1 MSKIILNS
9 LLVSPALL
17 GATLLVSSSAYAA
30 VGEAGETQTS
40 QVQPVTSVF
49 ANEVNFPSEPE
60 IIAQADSPSNNQN
73 VIERLNQYS
82 REGSA
87 NTSAGQLTSVSQ
99 LSDVRP
105 TDWAFQALQNLVER
119 YGCIAGYPDGTFRG
133 NRALTRY
140 EFAAGLNACL
150 DQIQFLISQVQG
162 EVTREDLLAIQRLM
176 DEFAAELELLRGR
189 VNALE
194 VRTAELEA
202 NQFSTTTKLFGE
214 SIFALV
220 AADGG
225 SAVNSDVN
233 GEFALGTRTR
243 LNFDTSFSGQDLL
256 RTRLQ
261 VATLD
266 SFAQNN
272 TFTPE
277 GDLWYNAG
285 LDQDGSTTVN
295 LDSLFYSTNLSDSA
309 RITFLANAGAV
320 DDFASTV
327 VPLDGDGGSGAVSRF
342 GTRPPI
348 YNLVTGAGVGLTVDA
363 GQAELSF
370 GYLAGNDNLGRS
382 VGSPNPKNGLFDGPY
397 GAMAQVVFKPID
409 GLKLGLTYINAY
421 NKDTQTGSIFA
432 TPVSSIG
439 FSTVTNAYGF
449 QFGYDTADMPFKIGG
464 WLGYT
469 NARVLEEGLK
479 GDMGAF
485 NWALTLG
492 VDAGPPGSQLGLIV
506 GMEPKVTSGDGVLA
520 ALEDLD
526 TSIHIEGFYEYQL
539 SDNISITPAF
549 VWLTAPDH
557 NTNNDDLV
565 IGTVRTTFTF

>member
-1 MSKIILNS
+1 MSKIIWNS

-17 GATLLVSSSAYAA
+17 GATLLLSASAYGA

-40 QVQPVTSVF
+40 QVQPATSVF
-49 ANEVNFPSEPE
+49 ASEVNFNSEPE
-60 IIAQADSPSNNQN
+60 IIAQATESPNSQD
-73 VIERLNQYS
+73 VLERLNQYS

-87 NTSAGQLTSVSQ
+87 NTSSGQLTSVSQ

-140 EFAAGLNACL
+140 EFAAGLNSCL

-243 LNFDTSFSGQDLL
+243 LNFDTSFSGRDLL

-277 GDLWYNAG
+277 GDLWFNAG

-295 LDSLFYSTNLSDSA
+295 LDTLLYSANVSDNA
-309 RITFLANAGAV
+309 RITIMANAGAA

-348 YNLVTGAGVGLTVDA
+348 YNLVTGSGVGLTLDA
-363 GQAELSF
+363 GQAEVSF
-370 GYLAGNDNLGRS
+370 GYLASNA
-382 VGSPNPKNGLFDGPY
+382 GSPTSKNGLFDGPY
-397 GAMAQVVFKPID
+397 GAMAQVVFKPVD
-409 GLKLGLTYINAY
+409 GLKVGLTYINAY
-421 NKDTQTGSIFA
+421 NKDTQTGSNFA

-439 FSTVTNAYGF
+439 FSTITNAYGF
-449 QFGYDTADMPFKIGG
+449 QFGYETADMPFKIGG

-492 VDAGPPGSQLGLIV
+492 VDAGPPGSQLGLIL
-506 GMEPKVTSGDGVLA
+506 GMEPKVTTGDGVLA
-520 ALEDLD
+520 ALEDTD

-565 IGTVRTTFTF
+565 IGTLRTTFTF

>member
-1 MSKIILNS
+1 MFKKSQYEWLTKPAMVGASFLLATSAIASEPMDSSPSAIGQDTSIDPILNQIEEYNPTN
-9 LLVSPALL
+9 L
-17 GATLLVSSSAYAA
+17 
-30 VGEAGETQTS
+30 S
-40 QVQPVTSVF
+40 QGGDEPLQQ
-49 ANEVNFPSEPE
+49 VNFV
-60 IIAQADSPSNNQN
+60 NQL
-73 VIERLNQYS
+73 R
-82 REGSA
+82 
-87 NTSAGQLTSVSQ
+87 
-99 LSDVRP
+99 DVRP
-105 TDWAFQALQNLVER
+105 TDWAFTALQNLAQR
-119 YGCIAGYPDGTFRG
+119 HGCLLAYPDGTYRG
-133 NRALTRY
+133 NRAMTRY
-140 EFAAGLNACL
+140 EFAAGLDACL
-150 DQIQFLISQVQG
+150 EQIQLQLANLETGVSASDLETVRRLQEEFDG
-162 EVTREDLLAIQRLM
+162 ELTI
-176 DEFAAELELLRGR
+176 LRRR
-189 VNALE
+189 VDSIE

-202 NQFSTTTKLFGE
+202 NQFSTTTKLNGE
-214 SIFALV
+214 SVIALV

-256 RTRLQ
+256 RTRLA
-261 VATLD
+261 VATID
-266 SFAQNN
+266 SFSQNN

-277 GDLWYNAG
+277 GDLFYNAG
-285 LDQDGSTTVN
+285 LDQNGSTTIG
-295 LDSLFYSTNLSDSA
+295 LSSLLYSTNLSDNA
-309 RITFLANAGAV
+309 RIAFIANDGIV
-320 DDFASTV
+320 PDFASTV
-327 VPLDGDGGSGAVSRF
+327 VPMDGNGGSGAVSRF

-348 YNLVTGAGVGLTVDA
+348 YNLVTGAGVGLTIDA

-370 GYLAGNDNLGRS
+370 GYLAGNSNLGNS
-382 VGSPNPKNGLFDGPY
+382 AGSPTSKNGLFDGPY

-439 FSTVTNAYGF
+439 FSTVTNAYGV
-449 QFGYDTADMPFKIGG
+449 QFGYESADMPFKIGG

-492 VDAGPPGSQLGLIV
+492 VDAGPPGSQLGLIL
-506 GMEPKVTSGDGVLA
+506 GMEPKVTTGDGVLA
-520 ALEDLD
+520 ALEDTD

-539 SDNISITPAF
+539 SNNISITPAF

-565 IGTVRTTFTF
+565 IGTVRTTFSF

>member
-1 MSKIILNS
+1 MSKIIWNS

-17 GATLLVSSSAYAA
+17 GATLLLSASAYGA

-40 QVQPVTSVF
+40 QVQPATSVF
-49 ANEVNFPSEPE
+49 ASEVNFNSEPE
-60 IIAQADSPSNNQN
+60 IIAQATESPNSQD
-73 VIERLNQYS
+73 ILERLNQYS

-87 NTSAGQLTSVSQ
+87 NTSSGQLTSVSQ

-140 EFAAGLNACL
+140 EFAAGLNSCL

-243 LNFDTSFSGQDLL
+243 LNFDTSFSGRDLL

-277 GDLWYNAG
+277 GDLWFNAG

-295 LDSLFYSTNLSDSA
+295 LDTLLYSANVSDNA
-309 RITFLANAGAV
+309 RITIMANAGAA

-348 YNLVTGAGVGLTVDA
+348 YNLVTGSGVGLTLDA
-363 GQAELSF
+363 GQAEVSF
-370 GYLAGNDNLGRS
+370 GYLASNA
-382 VGSPNPKNGLFDGPY
+382 GSPTSKNGLFDGPY
-397 GAMAQVVFKPID
+397 GAMAQVVFKPVD
-409 GLKLGLTYINAY
+409 GLKVGLTYINAY
-421 NKDTQTGSIFA
+421 NKDTQTGSNFA

-439 FSTVTNAYGF
+439 FSTITNAYGF
-449 QFGYDTADMPFKIGG
+449 QFGYETADMPFKIGG

-492 VDAGPPGSQLGLIV
+492 VDAGPPGSQLGLIL
-506 GMEPKVTSGDGVLA
+506 GMEPKVTTGDGVLA
-520 ALEDLD
+520 ALEDTD

>member
-1 MSKIILNS
+1 
-9 LLVSPALL
+9 
-17 GATLLVSSSAYAA
+17 
-30 VGEAGETQTS
+30 
-40 QVQPVTSVF
+40 
-49 ANEVNFPSEPE
+49 
-60 IIAQADSPSNNQN
+60 
-73 VIERLNQYS
+73 
-82 REGSA
+82 
-87 NTSAGQLTSVSQ
+87 
-99 LSDVRP
+99 
-105 TDWAFQALQNLVER
+105 
-119 YGCIAGYPDGTFRG
+119 
-133 NRALTRY
+133 
-140 EFAAGLNACL
+140 
-150 DQIQFLISQVQG
+150 
-162 EVTREDLLAIQRLM
+162 M

-225 SAVNSDVN
+225 SATNSDVN
-233 GEFALGTRTR
+233 GEFAMGTRTR

-261 VATLD
+261 VATID

-277 GDLWYNAG
+277 GDLFYNAG

-295 LDSLFYSTNLSDSA
+295 LDTLLYSTNLSDSA
-309 RITFLANAGAV
+309 RLTIMANAGAA

-348 YNLVTGAGVGLTVDA
+348 YNLVSGSGVGLTIDA

-370 GYLAGNDNLGRS
+370 GYLAENA
-382 VGSPNPKNGLFDGPY
+382 GSPTSKNGLFDGPY
-397 GAMAQVVFKPID
+397 GAIAQAVFKPID
-409 GLKLGLTYINAY
+409 GLKLGLTYVNAY

-439 FSTVTNAYGF
+439 FTTITNAYGF
-449 QFGYDTADMPFKIGG
+449 QFGYETADMPFKVGG

-469 NARVLEEGLK
+469 NARVLDEGLK

-506 GMEPKVTSGDGVLA
+506 GMEPKVTSGDGVLT
-520 ALEDLD
+520 ALEDTD
-526 TSIHIEGFYEYQL
+526 TSVHVEGFYEYQL

-557 NTNNDDLV
+557 DSNNDDLV
-565 IGTVRTTFTF
+565 IGTLRTTFTF

>member
-1 MSKIILNS
+1 MFKKSQYEWLTKPAMVGASFLLATSAIASEPMDSSPSAIGQDTSIDPILNQIEEYNPTN
-9 LLVSPALL
+9 L
-17 GATLLVSSSAYAA
+17 
-30 VGEAGETQTS
+30 S
-40 QVQPVTSVF
+40 QGGDEPLQQ
-49 ANEVNFPSEPE
+49 VNFV
-60 IIAQADSPSNNQN
+60 NQL
-73 VIERLNQYS
+73 R
-82 REGSA
+82 
-87 NTSAGQLTSVSQ
+87 
-99 LSDVRP
+99 DVRP
-105 TDWAFQALQNLVER
+105 TDWAFTALQNLAQR
-119 YGCIAGYPDGTFRG
+119 HGCLLAYPDGTYRG
-133 NRALTRY
+133 NRAMTRY
-140 EFAAGLNACL
+140 EFAAGLDACL
-150 DQIQFLISQVQG
+150 DQIQLQLANLDTGISDS
-162 EVTREDLLAIQRLM
+162 DLDTLRRLQE
-176 DEFAAELELLRGR
+176 EFAGELTILRRR
-189 VNALE
+189 VDSIE

-202 NQFSTTTKLFGE
+202 NQFSTTTKLNGE
-214 SIFALV
+214 SVIALV

-256 RTRLQ
+256 RTRLA
-261 VATLD
+261 VATID
-266 SFAQNN
+266 SFSQNN

-277 GDLWYNAG
+277 GDLFYNAG
-285 LDQDGSTTVN
+285 LDQNGSTTIG
-295 LDSLFYSTNLSDSA
+295 LSSLLYSTNLSDNA
-309 RITFLANAGAV
+309 RIAFIANDGIV
-320 DDFASTV
+320 PDFASTV
-327 VPLDGDGGSGAVSRF
+327 VPMDGNGGSGAVSRF

-348 YNLVTGAGVGLTVDA
+348 YNLVTGAGVGLTIDA

-370 GYLAGNDNLGRS
+370 GYLAGNSNLGNS
-382 VGSPNPKNGLFDGPY
+382 AGSPTSKNGLFDGPY

-439 FSTVTNAYGF
+439 FSTVTNAYGV
-449 QFGYDTADMPFKIGG
+449 QFGYESADMPFKIGG

-492 VDAGPPGSQLGLIV
+492 VDAGPPGSQLGLIL
-506 GMEPKVTSGDGVLA
+506 GMEPKVTTGDGVLA
-520 ALEDLD
+520 ALEDTD

-539 SDNISITPAF
+539 SNNISITPAF

-565 IGTVRTTFTF
+565 IGTVRTTFSF

>member
-1 MSKIILNS
+1 MPRKSQYFWLTKPAIISASLLLATSAIASEPISDGASINSILNQVEEYNPIN
-9 LLVSPALL
+9 L
-17 GATLLVSSSAYAA
+17 
-30 VGEAGETQTS
+30 S
-40 QVQPVTSVF
+40 QGGDEPLQRVNSV
-49 ANEVNFPSEPE
+49 
-60 IIAQADSPSNNQN
+60 NQL
-73 VIERLNQYS
+73 R
-82 REGSA
+82 
-87 NTSAGQLTSVSQ
+87 
-99 LSDVRP
+99 DVRP
-105 TDWAFQALQNLVER
+105 TDWAYTALQNLAQR
-119 YGCIAGYPDGTFRG
+119 HGCLLAYPNGEYRG
-133 NRALTRY
+133 NRAMTRY
-140 EFAAGLNACL
+140 EFAAGLDACL
-150 DQIQFLISQVQG
+150 DQIQRQLATLDTGVS
-162 EVTREDLLAIQRLM
+162 RSDLEALRRLQQ
-176 DEFAAELELLRGR
+176 EFAGELTVLRRR
-189 VNALE
+189 VDALE

-225 SAVNSDVN
+225 SATNADVN

-277 GDLWYNAG
+277 GDLWFNAG
-285 LDQDGSTTVN
+285 LDQDGSTTFA
-295 LDSLFYSTNLSDSA
+295 LDSLLYSTNLGEKT
-309 RITFLANAGAV
+309 RIAFIANAGAV

-348 YNLVTGAGVGLTVDA
+348 YNLVTGTGIGLTHDA
-363 GQAELSF
+363 GIAEFSL
-370 GYLAGNDNLGRS
+370 GYLAGSDNLGLS
-382 VGSPNPKNGLFDGPY
+382 AGSPIPKNGLFNGPY
-397 GAMAQVVFKPID
+397 GAMAQVVLKPAD
-409 GLKLGLTYINAY
+409 GLKVGLTYINAY

-439 FSTVTNAYGF
+439 FNTVTNAYGL
-449 QFGYDTADMPFKIGG
+449 QFGYAGANSPIKLGG

-479 GDMGAF
+479 GDLGAF
-485 NWALTLG
+485 NWAVTLG

-506 GMEPKVTSGDGVLA
+506 GMEPKVTKGDGVLA
-520 ALEDLD
+520 ALEDLN

-539 SDNISITPAF
+539 SNNISITPAF

-557 NTNNDDLV
+557 NSNNDDLV
-565 IGTVRTTFTF
+565 IGTVRTTFRF

>member
-1 MSKIILNS
+1 
-9 LLVSPALL
+9 
-17 GATLLVSSSAYAA
+17 
-30 VGEAGETQTS
+30 
-40 QVQPVTSVF
+40 
-49 ANEVNFPSEPE
+49 
-60 IIAQADSPSNNQN
+60 
-73 VIERLNQYS
+73 
-82 REGSA
+82 
-87 NTSAGQLTSVSQ
+87 
-99 LSDVRP
+99 
-105 TDWAFQALQNLVER
+105 
-119 YGCIAGYPDGTFRG
+119 
-133 NRALTRY
+133 
-140 EFAAGLNACL
+140 
-150 DQIQFLISQVQG
+150 
-162 EVTREDLLAIQRLM
+162 
-176 DEFAAELELLRGR
+176 
-189 VNALE
+189 

-256 RTRLQ
+256 RTRLA
-261 VATLD
+261 VNTLD

-277 GDLWYNAG
+277 GDLAYNAG
-285 LDQDGSTTVN
+285 LDQDGSTTVG
-295 LDSLFYSTNLSDSA
+295 LSSLLYSTNIGDSA
-309 RITFLANAGAV
+309 RIAFIANDGIILDV
-320 DDFASTV
+320 GSSV
-327 VPLDGDGGSGAVSRF
+327 VPFDGNGGSGAVSRF

-348 YNLVTGAGVGLTVDA
+348 YNLVTGAGVGLTLDA
-363 GQAELSF
+363 GQAEVNLA
-370 GYLAGNDNLGRS
+370 YLAGGNA
-382 VGSPNPKNGLFDGPY
+382 GSPTSKNGLFDGPY
-397 GAMAQVVFKPID
+397 GAMAQVVFKPVD
-409 GLKLGLTYINAY
+409 GLKVGLTYINAY

-439 FSTVTNAYGF
+439 FSTITNAYGV
-449 QFGYDTADMPFKIGG
+449 QFGYESADMPFKLGG

-469 NARVLEEGLK
+469 NARVLDEGLK

-492 VDAGPPGSQLGLIV
+492 VDAGPPGSQLGLIL
-506 GMEPKVTSGDGVLA
+506 GMEPKVTNGDGVLA
-520 ALEDLD
+520 ALEDTD

>member
-1 MSKIILNS
+1 MSKKSLYFWLTQPAIIGASILLATSAIASEPLQNGGSGNEDAAIDPILNQIEEYNPTN
-9 LLVSPALL
+9 L
-17 GATLLVSSSAYAA
+17 
-30 VGEAGETQTS
+30 S
-40 QVQPVTSVF
+40 QGGDEPLQQ
-49 ANEVNFPSEPE
+49 VNFV
-60 IIAQADSPSNNQN
+60 NQL
-73 VIERLNQYS
+73 R
-82 REGSA
+82 
-87 NTSAGQLTSVSQ
+87 
-99 LSDVRP
+99 DVRP
-105 TDWAFQALQNLVER
+105 TDWAFTALQNLAQR
-119 YGCIAGYPDGTFRG
+119 HGCLLAYSDGTYRG
-133 NRALTRY
+133 NRAMTRY
-140 EFAAGLNACL
+140 EFAAGLDACL
-150 DQIQFLISQVQG
+150 DQIQRQLANLDTGVSA
-162 EVTREDLLAIQRLM
+162 RDLETLRRLQQ
-176 DEFAAELELLRGR
+176 EFAGELTVLRRR
-189 VNALE
+189 VDALE

-202 NQFSTTTKLFGE
+202 NQFSTTTKLNGE

-220 AADGG
+220 GATGG

-233 GEFALGTRTR
+233 GELALGTRTR

-261 VATLD
+261 VASLD

-277 GDLWYNAG
+277 GDLFYNAG

-295 LDSLFYSTNLSDSA
+295 LDTLLYSTNLSDNA
-309 RITFLANAGAV
+309 RITFIANAGEV

-342 GTRPPI
+342 GTRPPM
-348 YNLVTGAGVGLTVDA
+348 YNMVTGSGVGLTVDA
-363 GQAELSF
+363 GKAELSV
-370 GYLAGNDNLGRS
+370 GYLAGNANLGS
-382 VGSPNPKNGLFDGPY
+382 SAGSPTPRNGLFDGPY
-397 GAMAQVVFKPID
+397 GAMAQAVIKPID
-409 GLKLGLTYINAY
+409 GLKVGLTYVNAY

-432 TPVSSIG
+432 TPVSSVG
-439 FSTVTNAYGF
+439 FTTSSNAYGF
-449 QFGYDTADMPFKIGG
+449 QFGYDSADMPVKVGG
-464 WLGYT
+464 WVGYIDST
-469 NARVLEEGLK
+469 IKDEGLE
-479 GDMGAF
+479 GDMGSW

>member
-1 MSKIILNS
+1 MSKIIWNS

-17 GATLLVSSSAYAA
+17 GATLLLSASAYGA

-40 QVQPVTSVF
+40 QVQPATSVF
-49 ANEVNFPSEPE
+49 ASEVNFNSEPE
-60 IIAQADSPSNNQN
+60 IIAQATESPNSQD
-73 VIERLNQYS
+73 VLERLNQYS

-87 NTSAGQLTSVSQ
+87 NTSSGQLTSVSQ

-140 EFAAGLNACL
+140 EFAAGLNSCL

-243 LNFDTSFSGQDLL
+243 LNFDTSFSGRDLL

-277 GDLWYNAG
+277 GDLWFNAG

-295 LDSLFYSTNLSDSA
+295 LDTLLYSANVSDNA
-309 RITFLANAGAV
+309 RITIMANAGAA

-348 YNLVTGAGVGLTVDA
+348 YNLVTGSGVGLTLDA
-363 GQAELSF
+363 GQAEVSF
-370 GYLAGNDNLGRS
+370 GYLASNA
-382 VGSPNPKNGLFDGPY
+382 GSPTSKNGLFDGPY
-397 GAMAQVVFKPID
+397 GAMAQVVFKPVD
-409 GLKLGLTYINAY
+409 GLKVGLTYINAY

-439 FSTVTNAYGF
+439 FSTITNAYGF
-449 QFGYDTADMPFKIGG
+449 QFGYETADMPFKIGG

-492 VDAGPPGSQLGLIV
+492 VDAGPPGSQLGLIL
-506 GMEPKVTSGDGVLA
+506 GMEPKVTTGDGVLA
-520 ALEDLD
+520 ALEDTD

-565 IGTVRTTFTF
+565 IGTLRTTFNF

>member
-1 MSKIILNS
+1 M
-9 LLVSPALL
+9 LVSPALL

-40 QVQPVTSVF
+40 QMQPATSVF
-49 ANEVNFPSEPE
+49 ATEVNFPSEPQ
-60 IIAQADSPSNNQN
+60 IIAQATESPSSNRD
-73 VIERLNQYS
+73 VIDRLNQYS
-82 REGSA
+82 REGRG
-87 NTSAGQLTSVSQ
+87 NTTGQITSVSQ

-119 YGCIAGYPDGTFRG
+119 YGCIAGYPDGTYRG

-150 DQIQFLISQVQG
+150 DQIQFLISQVRG
-162 EVTREDLLAIQRLM
+162 EVTRDDLIAIQRLM

-214 SIFALV
+214 SIFALA

-233 GEFALGTRTR
+233 GEVALGTRTR
-243 LNFDTSFSGQDLL
+243 LNFDTSFTGQDLL
-256 RTRLQ
+256 RTRLA
-261 VATLD
+261 VSTLD
-266 SFAQNN
+266 SFESN
-272 TFTPE
+272 TSTPE
-277 GDLWYNAG
+277 GDLFFNAG
-285 LDQDGSTTVN
+285 LGSTGSTTFN
-295 LDSLFYSTNLSDSA
+295 LDTLLYSTNLSDSA
-309 RITFLANAGAV
+309 RLTIMANAGAV

-348 YNLVTGAGVGLTVDA
+348 YNYLGGGGAGLTIDA
-363 GQAELSF
+363 GGAEISL
-370 GYLAGNDNLGRS
+370 GYLADNASTPTSG
-382 VGSPNPKNGLFDGPY
+382 NGLFDGPY
-397 GAMAQVVFKPID
+397 GAIAQVVFKPAD
-409 GLKLGLTYINAY
+409 GLKVGLTYVNAY
-421 NKDTQTGSIFA
+421 NKDTSTGSNFA
-432 TPVSSIG
+432 NPVSQLVPSFNTI
-439 FSTVTNAYGF
+439 TNAYGF
-449 QFGYDTADMPFKIGG
+449 EFGYDSADMPLKLGG
-464 WLGYT
+464 WLGYS
-469 NARVLEEGLK
+469 NARVLDNGLK

-485 NWALTLG
+485 NWAVTLG

-506 GMEPKVTSGDGVLA
+506 GMEPKVTTADGVLA
-520 ALEDLD
+520 ALEDRD

-549 VWLTAPDH
+549 VWLTAPNH

-565 IGTVRTTFTF
+565 IGTVRTTFSF

>member
-1 MSKIILNS
+1 MSRKSQYFWLTKPAIVSASLLLATSAIASEPVSGSGSATSDGASINSILNQVEEYNPID
-9 LLVSPALL
+9 L
-17 GATLLVSSSAYAA
+17 
-30 VGEAGETQTS
+30 S
-40 QVQPVTSVF
+40 QGGDEPLQRVNSV
-49 ANEVNFPSEPE
+49 
-60 IIAQADSPSNNQN
+60 NQL
-73 VIERLNQYS
+73 R
-82 REGSA
+82 
-87 NTSAGQLTSVSQ
+87 
-99 LSDVRP
+99 DVRP
-105 TDWAFQALQNLVER
+105 TDWAYTALQNLAQR
-119 YGCIAGYPDGTFRG
+119 HGCLLAYPNGEYRG
-133 NRALTRY
+133 NRAMTRY
-140 EFAAGLNACL
+140 EFAAGLDACL
-150 DQIQFLISQVQG
+150 DQIQRQLATLDTGVSASDLEALRRLQQEFEG
-162 EVTREDLLAIQRLM
+162 ELTV
-176 DEFAAELELLRGR
+176 LRRR
-189 VNALE
+189 VDALE

-220 AADGG
+220 GASGG
-225 SAVNSDVN
+225 SATNSDVN
-233 GEFALGTRTR
+233 GELALGTRTR

-277 GDLWYNAG
+277 GDLFFNAG
-285 LDQDGSTTVN
+285 LDQDGSTAIG
-295 LDSLFYSTNLSDSA
+295 LDSLLYSTNLGDKT
-309 RITFLANAGAV
+309 RVTIIANAGAV

-348 YNLVTGAGVGLTVDA
+348 YNMVTGTGVGLTYDA
-363 GQAELSF
+363 GKAEVSL

-382 VGSPNPKNGLFDGPY
+382 AASPLPQNGLFDGPY
-397 GAMAQVVFKPID
+397 GAIAQLVLKPVD
-409 GLKLGLTYINAY
+409 GLKVGLTYVNAY

-439 FSTVTNAYGF
+439 FTTSTNAYGL
-449 QFGYDTADMPFKIGG
+449 QFGYETADMPIKLGG

-469 NARVLEEGLK
+469 DSTIQDSGLD
-479 GDMGAF
+479 GDMAAW
-485 NWALTLG
+485 NWAVTLG

-506 GMEPKVTSGDGVLA
+506 GMEPKVTSSDGALA
-520 ALEDLD
+520 GLEDAN

-539 SDNISITPAF
+539 SNNISITPAF

-557 NTNNDDLV
+557 NSNNDDLV
-565 IGTVRTTFTF
+565 IGTLRTTFRF

>member
-1 MSKIILNS
+1 MSKIIWKS

-30 VGEAGETQTS
+30 NESQTQLGEVE
-40 QVQPVTSVF
+40 PVTSLL
-49 ANEVNFPSEPE
+49 ASEVTFPSEPE
-60 IIAQADSPSNNQN
+60 ILAQATESANGDRTT
-73 VIERLNQYS
+73 IDKLNQYS

-150 DQIQFLISQVQG
+150 DQIQFLISQVRG

-277 GDLWYNAG
+277 GDLWFNAG
-285 LDQDGSTTVN
+285 LDQDGSTTFN
-295 LDSLFYSTNLSDSA
+295 LDSLLYSTNLSDSA
-309 RITFLANAGAV
+309 RITFIANAGAV
-320 DDFASTV
+320 DDFASTI

-348 YNLVTGAGVGLTVDA
+348 YNLVTGSGVGLTVDA

-370 GYLAGNDNLGRS
+370 GYLASNAA
-382 VGSPNPKNGLFDGPY
+382 SPTSRNGLFDGPY
-397 GAMAQVVFKPID
+397 GAMAQVVFKPVD
-409 GLKLGLTYINAY
+409 GLKMGLTYINAY

-439 FSTVTNAYGF
+439 FTSVTNAYGF
-449 QFGYDTADMPFKIGG
+449 QFGYQTADMPFKLGG

-469 NARVLEEGLK
+469 NARILEEGLK

-506 GMEPKVTSGDGVLA
+506 GMEPKVTSADGVLA
-520 ALEDLD
+520 ALEDTD

-539 SDNISITPAF
+539 SDNISITPGF

-565 IGTVRTTFTF
+565 IGTLRTTFTF

>member
-1 MSKIILNS
+1 MSKILWNS

-17 GATLLVSSSAYAA
+17 GATFLVSSSAYAA

-40 QVQPVTSVF
+40 QVQPVTSVL
-49 ANEVNFPSEPE
+49 ASEVNFPSKPQ
-60 IIAQADSPSNNQN
+60 IIAQATESPSNSQD
-73 VIERLNQYS
+73 VIDRLNQYS
-82 REGSA
+82 REGRG
-87 NTSAGQLTSVSQ
+87 NTAGQITSVSQ

-119 YGCIAGYPDGTFRG
+119 YGCIAGFPDGTYRG

-150 DQIQFLISQVQG
+150 DQMQFLISQVQG
-162 EVTREDLLAIQRLM
+162 EVTRDDLIAIQRLM

-214 SIFALV
+214 SIFAL
-220 AADGG
+220 AGADGG

-233 GEFALGTRTR
+233 GELALGTRTR
-243 LNFDTSFSGQDLL
+243 LNFDTSFTGQDLL

-261 VATLD
+261 VSTLD
-266 SFAQNN
+266 SFSQNN

-277 GDLWYNAG
+277 GDLFYNAG
-285 LDQDGSTTVN
+285 LDSAGSTTFN
-295 LDSLFYSTNLSDSA
+295 LDTLLYSTNLSDNA
-309 RITFLANAGAV
+309 RLTIMANAGAA

-327 VPLDGDGGSGAVSRF
+327 VPLDGDGASGAVSRF

-348 YNLVTGAGVGLTVDA
+348 YNYLGGAGAALTIDA
-363 GQAELSF
+363 GQAEISL
-370 GYLAGNDNLGRS
+370 GYLADNAA
-382 VGSPNPKNGLFDGPY
+382 SPTQKNGLFNGPY
-397 GAMAQVVFKPID
+397 GALAQVVFKPVD
-409 GLKLGLTYINAY
+409 GLKVGLTYVNAY
-421 NKDTQTGSIFA
+421 NKDTQTGSNFA
-432 TPVSSIG
+432 TPVSSLG
-439 FSTVTNAYGF
+439 FNTITNAYGLE
-449 QFGYDTADMPFKIGG
+449 FGYDSADLPIKLGG
-464 WLGYT
+464 WFGYSH
-469 NARVLEEGLK
+469 ARVLDEGLK
-479 GDMGAF
+479 GDLGAF

-506 GMEPKVTSGDGVLA
+506 GMEPKVTHSDSLLI
-520 ALEDLD
+520 ALEDSD

-557 NTNNDDLV
+557 DSNNDDLV

>member
-1 MSKIILNS
+1 MSKIIWNS

-30 VGEAGETQTS
+30 VGEASENQTA
-40 QVQPVTSVF
+40 QMQPVTSVL
-49 ANEVNFPSEPE
+49 ASEVNFPREPE
-60 IIAQADSPSNNQN
+60 IIAQAAQAESSNSQQ
-73 VIERLNQYS
+73 VLERLNQYS

-87 NTSAGQLTSVSQ
+87 NKSAGQLTSVSQ

-140 EFAAGLNACL
+140 EFAAGLNSCL

-261 VATLD
+261 VASLD

-277 GDLWYNAG
+277 GDLFYNAG
-285 LDQDGSTTVN
+285 LDADGSATFN
-295 LDSLFYSTNLSDSA
+295 LDTLLYSTNLSDNA
-309 RITFLANAGAV
+309 RVTIMANAGAA

-348 YNLVTGAGVGLTVDA
+348 YNMVTGSGVGLTLDA
-363 GQAELSF
+363 GQAEVSLA
-370 GYLAGNDNLGRS
+370 YLASN
-382 VGSPNPKNGLFDGPY
+382 VGSPTEKNGLFDGPY
-397 GAMAQVVFKPID
+397 GAMAQVVFKPVD
-409 GLKLGLTYINAY
+409 GLKVGLTYVNAY
-421 NKDTQTGSIFA
+421 NKDTQTGSNFA

-439 FSTVTNAYGF
+439 FNTITNAYGF
-449 QFGYDTADMPFKIGG
+449 QFGYQTADMPFKLGG

-469 NARVLEEGLK
+469 NARVLDEGLK

-485 NWALTLG
+485 NWAVTLG

-506 GMEPKVTSGDGVLA
+506 GMEPKVTTGDGVLA
-520 ALEDLD
+520 ALEDTD
-526 TSIHIEGFYEYQL
+526 TSIHVEGFYEYQL

-557 NTNNDDLV
+557 DTNNDDLV

>member
-1 MSKIILNS
+1 
-9 LLVSPALL
+9 
-17 GATLLVSSSAYAA
+17 
-30 VGEAGETQTS
+30 
-40 QVQPVTSVF
+40 
-49 ANEVNFPSEPE
+49 
-60 IIAQADSPSNNQN
+60 
-73 VIERLNQYS
+73 
-82 REGSA
+82 
-87 NTSAGQLTSVSQ
+87 
-99 LSDVRP
+99 
-105 TDWAFQALQNLVER
+105 
-119 YGCIAGYPDGTFRG
+119 
-133 NRALTRY
+133 
-140 EFAAGLNACL
+140 
-150 DQIQFLISQVQG
+150 
-162 EVTREDLLAIQRLM
+162 
-176 DEFAAELELLRGR
+176 

-277 GDLWYNAG
+277 GDLWFNAG
-285 LDQDGSTTVN
+285 LDQDGSTTFN
-295 LDSLFYSTNLSDSA
+295 LDSLLYSTNLSDSA
-309 RITFLANAGAV
+309 RITFIANAGAV

-348 YNLVTGAGVGLTVDA
+348 YNLVTGSGVGLTVDA

-370 GYLAGNDNLGRS
+370 GYLASNAA
-382 VGSPNPKNGLFDGPY
+382 SPTSRNGLFDGPY
-397 GAMAQVVFKPID
+397 GAMAQVVFKPVD
-409 GLKLGLTYINAY
+409 GLKMGLTYINAY

-439 FSTVTNAYGF
+439 FTSVTNAYGF
-449 QFGYDTADMPFKIGG
+449 QFGYQTADMPFKLGG

-469 NARVLEEGLK
+469 NARILEEGLK

-506 GMEPKVTSGDGVLA
+506 GMEPKVTSADGVLA
-520 ALEDLD
+520 ALEDTD

-539 SDNISITPAF
+539 SDNISITPGF

-565 IGTVRTTFTF
+565 IGTLRTTFTF

>member
-1 MSKIILNS
+1 MSKIIWKS

-17 GATLLVSSSAYAA
+17 GATLLVSSSAYA
-30 VGEAGETQTS
+30 VDDSQTQLGEVE
-40 QVQPVTSVF
+40 PVTSLL
-49 ANEVNFPSEPE
+49 ASEVTFPSEPE
-60 IIAQADSPSNNQN
+60 ILAQATESTNRDRTT
-73 VIERLNQYS
+73 IDKLNQYS

-140 EFAAGLNACL
+140 EFAAGLNSCL
-150 DQIQFLISQVQG
+150 DQIQFLISQVRG

-256 RTRLQ
+256 RTRLA

-266 SFAQNN
+266 SFSHNN

-277 GDLWYNAG
+277 GDLWFNAG
-285 LDQDGSTTVN
+285 LDQDGSTTFN
-295 LDSLFYSTNLSDSA
+295 LDSLLYSTNLSDSA
-309 RITFLANAGAV
+309 RITFIANAGAV

-327 VPLDGDGGSGAVSRF
+327 VPFDGDGSTGAVSRF
-342 GTRPPI
+342 GTRPSI

-370 GYLAGNDNLGRS
+370 GYLAGGNA
-382 VGSPNPKNGLFDGPY
+382 GSPTSRNGLFDGPY
-397 GAMAQVVFKPID
+397 GAIAQAVIKPID
-409 GLKLGLTYINAY
+409 GLKLGLTYVNAY

-439 FSTVTNAYGF
+439 FTTFTNAYGF
-449 QFGYDTADMPFKIGG
+449 QFGYETADMPFKIGG

-492 VDAGPPGSQLGLIV
+492 VDAGPPGSQLGLIL

-520 ALEDLD
+520 ALEDTD

-565 IGTVRTTFTF
+565 IGTLRTTFTF